1 MRQGVDMTTSHRNR
15 TVLNHD
21 SATDGSPH
29 DEHDAEA
36 RRSGGTGDISPCG
49 AHADAVGAV
58 LARQALEDAP
68 AGVIGTLARDRGV
81 LVRGRGVT
89 ALGSPFRGPSPS
101 ARRRRSRICGATSIG
116 IGVASGRL
124 GADARVPG
132 DRSPAGAGGDR
143 ALRRLGRPGGGGAR
157 RGAGV
162 RPDASDRRR
171 RIVASTAESAG
182 CPPWR
187 RWRGRCACAFDRS
200 IPRSGEDVHLAR
212 GGRHGVRS
220 GDLGC
225 ARRRRR
231 IMTDGADVTELRDL
245 PGVGPELEAALR
257 AAGITDAETLRR
269 TGSVEAWWAVL
280 RASRASTRC
289 SLWRRRSVASP
300 SGSSTTS
307 PASGS
312 DGRRARAE
320 P

>member
-1 MRQGVDMTTSHRNR
+1 MKTRAAPGAGLVAMRQGVDMTTSHRNR

-58 LARQALEDAP
+58 LARQALEGAP

-132 DRSPAGAGGDR
+132 DRGPAGAGDDR
-143 ALRRLGRPGGGGAR
+143 ALRRLGP
-157 RGAGV
+157 
-162 RPDASDRRR
+162 
-171 RIVASTAESAG
+171 
-182 CPPWR
+182 
-187 RWRGRCACAFDRS
+187 
-200 IPRSGEDVHLAR
+200 
-212 GGRHGVRS
+212 
-220 GDLGC
+220 
-225 ARRRRR
+225 
-231 IMTDGADVTELRDL
+231 
-245 PGVGPELEAALR
+245 PGVGGRSSRRVRSSSAYRGLDGRGRRVPAVAPLAGPVRLR
-257 AAGITDAETLRR
+257 VRPVDSVIRGGCASGSRR
-269 TGSVEAWWAVL
+269 PS
-280 RASRASTRC
+280 
-289 SLWRRRSVASP
+289 RRSVWRP
-300 SGSSTTS
+300 
-307 PASGS
+307 
-312 DGRRARAE
+312 RVHAE
-320 P
+320 TEEDHD

>member
-1 MRQGVDMTTSHRNR
+1 MKTRAAPGAGLVAMRQGVDMTTSHRNR

-36 RRSGGTGDISPCG
+36 RRSGGTGDIFPCG

-132 DRSPAGAGGDR
+132 DRGPAGAGDDR
-143 ALRRLGRPGGGGAR
+143 ALRRLGP
-157 RGAGV
+157 
-162 RPDASDRRR
+162 
-171 RIVASTAESAG
+171 
-182 CPPWR
+182 
-187 RWRGRCACAFDRS
+187 
-200 IPRSGEDVHLAR
+200 
-212 GGRHGVRS
+212 
-220 GDLGC
+220 
-225 ARRRRR
+225 
-231 IMTDGADVTELRDL
+231 
-245 PGVGPELEAALR
+245 PGVGGRSSRRVRSSSAYRGLDGRGRRVPAVAPLAGPVRLR
-257 AAGITDAETLRR
+257 VRPVDSVIRGGCASGSRR
-269 TGSVEAWWAVL
+269 PS
-280 RASRASTRC
+280 
-289 SLWRRRSVASP
+289 RRSVWRP
-300 SGSSTTS
+300 
-307 PASGS
+307 
-312 DGRRARAE
+312 RVHAE
-320 P
+320 TEEDHD

>member
-132 DRSPAGAGGDR
+132 DRGPAGAGGDR

-157 RGAGV
+157 RGWTSVPTRPIVVGVSWPRRPRAPGV
-162 RPDASDRRR
+162 RRGAVGGAGAPAR
-171 RIVASTAESAG
+171 ST
-182 CPPWR
+182 
-187 RWRGRCACAFDRS
+187 GRFRDPGRTCIWLEEAVTAFGLET
-200 IPRSGEDVHLAR
+200 SGAR
-212 GGRHGVRS
+212 G
-220 GDLGC
+220 
-225 ARRRRR
+225 
-231 IMTDGADVTELRDL
+231 DG
-245 PGVGPELEAALR
+245 G
-257 AAGITDAETLRR
+257 
-269 TGSVEAWWAVL
+269 GS
-280 RASRASTRC
+280 
-289 SLWRRRSVASP
+289 
-300 SGSSTTS
+300 
-307 PASGS
+307 
-312 DGRRARAE
+312 
-320 P
+320 

>member
-36 RRSGGTGDISPCG
+36 RRSGGTGDIFPCG

-58 LARQALEDAP
+58 LARQALEGAP
-68 AGVIGTLARDRGV
+68 AGVIGSLVRDRGV

-143 ALRRLGRPGGGGAR
+143 ALRRLGRPGGGGRSSR
-157 RGAGV
+157 RVRSSSAYRGLDGRGRRVPAVAPLAGPVRLRV
-162 RPDASDRRR
+162 RPVDSV
-171 RIVASTAESAG
+171 I
-182 CPPWR
+182 
-187 RWRGRCACAFDRS
+187 
-200 IPRSGEDVHLAR
+200 R
-212 GGRHGVRS
+212 GGCAS
-220 GDLGC
+220 GS
-225 ARRRRR
+225 RR
-231 IMTDGADVTELRDL
+231 
-245 PGVGPELEAALR
+245 P
-257 AAGITDAETLRR
+257 
-269 TGSVEAWWAVL
+269 S
-280 RASRASTRC
+280 
-289 SLWRRRSVASP
+289 RRSVWRP
-300 SGSSTTS
+300 
-307 PASGS
+307 
-312 DGRRARAE
+312 RVHAE
-320 P
+320 TEEDHD